1 MKRNIAEKRRV
12 VVTGLGVISP
22 IGIGKNEFWKNC
34 INGKSGVKKIDRFP
48 VDQFKSQ
55 ICATVDHFE
64 PREFNLTENQIVRLD
79 RFVQFAVAAAKMA
92 IKDSKL
98 NVNEINRRRAGVS
111 IANAITGIITME
123 EEFLKQTE
131 RCTAPINVPWLSKAL
146 YQAFTFSTASL
157 EVASEFNFRGP
168 GATIPTGCAGGLD
181 AIGFSFD
188 MIRGG
193 YSDVMITGAT
203 EAPIVPLTLA
213 CFDVLG
219 AVSSRRND
227 TPEKAS
233 RPFDKERDGFV
244 LGEGCGMLVL
254 EEREHALKR
263 GATILAEIYGYGS
276 TSNAYHMTELLPDGD
291 DLRRALEIAI
301 EDAGVSP
308 AQIDYIN
315 SHGSSTPQNDVNG
328 TAAYKAVLGDR
339 AYEVPVSSL
348 KSMNGHALS
357 AASAMEIVACVQSLV
372 HKEIH
377 PTINYEHPDSKCDLN
392 YVPNK
397 SIKKDNLKLILKD
410 ASGFSGIHS
419 SLVIGIESFFGGGK

>member
-1 MKRNIAEKRRV
+1 MKNRSSEKRRV

-22 IGIGKNEFWKNC
+22 IGIGKEEFWKNC
-34 INGKSGVKKIDRFP
+34 IAGKSGVKRINRFP

-55 ICATVDHFE
+55 ICAAVDDFE
-64 PREFNLTENQIVRLD
+64 PREFDLKENQIVRLD
-79 RFVQFAVAAAKMA
+79 RFAQFAVAAAKMA

-98 NVNEINRRRAGVS
+98 NINEINLRRAGVS
-111 IANAITGIITME
+111 IANAIAGTTYME
-123 EEFLKQTE
+123 EEFTRQTE
-131 RCTAPINVPWLSKAL
+131 RCTEPFNAAWTSKAL
-146 YQAFTFSTASL
+146 YQAFTYSTASL
-157 EVASEFNFRGP
+157 EVASEFKFRGP
-168 GATIPTGCAGGLD
+168 CPTVPTGCAAGLD

-188 MIRGG
+188 MIRNG
-193 YSDVMITGAT
+193 YSEVMITGAS
-203 EAPIVPLTLA
+203 EAPICPVTLA
-213 CFDVLG
+213 AFDVLG
-219 AVSSRRND
+219 AVSSKRNH

-244 LGEGCGMLVL
+244 LGEGCGIIVL

-263 GATILAEIYGYGS
+263 GATILAEIYGHGS
-276 TSNAYHMTELLPDGD
+276 TCNAYHMTELLSDGD
-291 DLRRALEIAI
+291 DLKRALEIAL
-301 EDAGVSP
+301 EDANISP
-308 AQIDYIN
+308 DQVDYIS

-328 TAAYKAVLGDR
+328 TAAYKAVLGPR

-348 KSMNGHALS
+348 KSMNGHALA
-357 AASAMEIVACVQSLV
+357 AASAMEIVACVQSLI

-377 PTINYEHPDSKCDLN
+377 PTINYEYPDSRCDLN

-419 SLVIGIESFFGGGK
+419 SLVLGVESFLGGGR